1 MCSLDSIFQR
11 MGRVFRSREY
21 LGDEPNVYVYD
32 DKNGVPY
39 VIDEDIYDY
48 SLEELVKYDGVNVS
62 EADKVNMM
70 NEVFS
75 KEKLQGTKYYN
86 KIKKNIEV
94 FENVTPYDMTSKEA
108 REGLRN
114 ISSIKLIPDNI
125 YDELYN
131 SGKTDEW
138 EEVLKNPNS
147 TVSEK
152 LRVKRE
158 IDENSVSVSYT
169 YNLEYDKKELF
180 YTGSNVYRTPYMYE
194 FDKEKL
200 QGRGLVKEVEE
211 GNNQL

>member
-1 MCSLDSIFQR
+1 

-125 YDELYN
+125 YDKLYN
-131 SGKTDEW
+131 NGKISEW
-138 EEVLKNPNS
+138 ESVLLNPNS
-147 TVSEK
+147 TALDK
-152 LRVKRE
+152 LKVKQE
-158 IDENSVSVSYT
+158 IDENCVSVRYT
-169 YNLEYDKKELF
+169 YNLEHDKKEQF
-180 YTGSNVYRTPYMYE
+180 YNGSNVYRTPYMYE
-194 FDKEKL
+194 FEEGDL
-200 QGRGLVKEVEE
+200 RGRGLVKEVAE